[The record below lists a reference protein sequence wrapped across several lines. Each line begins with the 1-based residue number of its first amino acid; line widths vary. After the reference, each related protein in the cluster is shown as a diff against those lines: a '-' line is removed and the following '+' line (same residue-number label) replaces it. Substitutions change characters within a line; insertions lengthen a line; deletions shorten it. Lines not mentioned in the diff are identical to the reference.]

1 MGLTPYILRWG
12 GSISIVGSS
21 ILHHISAQIKNSN
34 VMWSEKGC
42 AYFGFLTVSVKS
54 QAGLGLVL
62 ARRTFW
68 VSRRRALVSAAAAA
82 AWAAARLA

>member
-1 MGLTPYILRWG
+1 
-12 GSISIVGSS
+12 
-21 ILHHISAQIKNSN
+21 
-34 VMWSEKGC
+34 MWSEKGC
-42 AYFGFLTVSVKS
+42 AYLGFLSVSVKS